1 MAKARINFSKD
12 QNRMIRKRKNNISKM
27 ALLALFSLLAGAI
40 NGFLG
45 TGGGIVLVYALGA
58 ITDNDKKDNF
68 AITLCAIIPMSLVS
82 LISYGNSG
90 NIDTSL
96 VKTLIFPAVIGGALG
111 ALLTDKIR
119 TKYLSLFFALLVM
132 YSGICM
138 VVR

>member
-68 AITLCAIIPMSLVS
+68 ATTLCAIIPMSLVS

-96 VKTLIFPAVIGGALG
+96 IKTLIFPAVIGGALG

>member
-1 MAKARINFSKD
+1 MVS
-12 QNRMIRKRKNNISKM
+12 RKNNISKM

-68 AITLCAIIPMSLVS
+68 ATTLCAIIPMSLVS

>member
-27 ALLALFSLLAGAI
+27 ALLALFSHLAGAI

-68 AITLCAIIPMSLVS
+68 ATTLCAIIPMSLVS

>member
-68 AITLCAIIPMSLVS
+68 ATTLCAIIPMSLVS

>member
-1 MAKARINFSKD
+1 
-12 QNRMIRKRKNNISKM
+12 MIRKRKNNISKM
-27 ALLALFSLLAGAI
+27 ALLVLFSLLAGAI

-68 AITLCAIIPMSLVS
+68 ATTLCAIIPMSLVS

>member
-68 AITLCAIIPMSLVS
+68 ATTLCAIIPMSLVS

-96 VKTLIFPAVIGGALG
+96 MKTLIFPAVIGGALG

>member
-1 MAKARINFSKD
+1 
-12 QNRMIRKRKNNISKM
+12 M

-132 YSGICM
+132 YSGIWLISIWILEFFISKPPSIS
-138 VVR
+138 

>member
-1 MAKARINFSKD
+1 
-12 QNRMIRKRKNNISKM
+12 MIRKRKINASKI
-27 ALLALFSLLAGAI
+27 ALLALFSLLAGAM

-68 AITLCAIIPMSLVS
+68 ATTLCATIPMSLIS

-96 VKTLIFPAVIGGALG
+96 IKTLIFPAVVGGALG
-111 ALLTDKIR
+111 ALLTDMIR
-119 TKYLSLFFALLVM
+119 TKYLSIFFALLVI
-132 YSGICM
+132 YSGACM

>member
-1 MAKARINFSKD
+1 
-12 QNRMIRKRKNNISKM
+12 MIRKRKNNISKM

>member
-1 MAKARINFSKD
+1 
-12 QNRMIRKRKNNISKM
+12 MIRKRKNNISKM

-68 AITLCAIIPMSLVS
+68 ATTLCAIIPMSLVS

-96 VKTLIFPAVIGGALG
+96 VKTLIFPAVIGGGLG

>member
-1 MAKARINFSKD
+1 
-12 QNRMIRKRKNNISKM
+12 MIRKRKINASKI
-27 ALLALFSLLAGAI
+27 ALLALFSLLAGAM

-68 AITLCAIIPMSLVS
+68 ATTLCATIPMSLIS
-82 LISYGNSG
+82 LISYGSSG

-96 VKTLIFPAVIGGALG
+96 IKTLIFPAVVGGALG

-119 TKYLSLFFALLVM
+119 TKYLSIFFALLVI
-132 YSGICM
+132 YSGACM

>member
-1 MAKARINFSKD
+1 
-12 QNRMIRKRKNNISKM
+12 MIRKRKNNISKM

-58 ITDNDKKDNF
+58 INDNDKKDNF
-68 AITLCAIIPMSLVS
+68 ATTLCAIIPMSLVS

-138 VVR
+138 VVS